1 MSEKIRRQIAYE
13 EERNAIFPQYPPGTL
28 FPRFRA
34 CPWCRQEYF
43 DTGAE
48 EGAKGWELKEVPL
61 PPDVPRQCGSG
72 ATVRSGLWKLI
83 CLKCGWVAE
92 FKEW

>member
-13 EERNAIFPQYPPGTL
+13 VGDDPIFPQYAPGTL

-34 CPWCRQEYF
+34 CPWCRQEYL

-61 PPDVPRQCGSG
+61 PSDVPRQCGG
-72 ATVRSGLWKLI
+72 ATVHTGLWRLI
-83 CLKCGWVAE
+83 CLKCGWTAE
-92 FKEW
+92 FKEL